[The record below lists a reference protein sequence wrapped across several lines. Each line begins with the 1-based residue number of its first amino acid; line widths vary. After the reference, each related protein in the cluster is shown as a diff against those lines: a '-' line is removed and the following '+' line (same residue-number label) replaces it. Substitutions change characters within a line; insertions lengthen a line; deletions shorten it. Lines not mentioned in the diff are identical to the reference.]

1 VSDKNTLLKID
12 VSYAHDGRRRVG
24 KQGETSEARTI
35 DSFGFSDVSLIKI
48 DVEGHEK
55 AVLLGAAQ
63 TIRTQH
69 PTIFIEI
76 WDHNKSKIV
85 PIIEGF
91 GYSLREVP
99 NGRMDFVATYGGEAP
114 SAEAR

>member
-1 VSDKNTLLKID
+1 VSDENALL
-12 VSYAHDGRRRVG
+12 
-24 KQGETSEARTI
+24 E
-35 DSFGFSDVSLIKI
+35 I

-76 WDHNKSKIV
+76 WDHNKSKV
-85 PIIEGF
+85 VSIIEGF
-91 GYSLREVP
+91 GYSSREIP
-99 NGRMDFVATYGGEAP
+99 SGRMDFRGQRLLRVGG
-114 SAEAR
+114 ARRRDTLADG